1 MYYPTKLKL
10 PVANA
15 QAGYGVVLFAQAVI
29 GQRFSDPLT
38 VAELKFAAVHGYEIL
53 MEFPFDN
60 GQTISMVGRIIKIV
74 IVEHRRGIEV
84 DFAIIRPAEKQNGLT
99 TNQVSNTVAC

>member
-15 QAGYGVVLFAQAVI
+15 QTGYGVVLFAQAVT

-53 MEFPFDN
+53 MEFPFDD
-60 GQTISMVGRIIKIV
+60 GRIIPMIGRIIKIV
-74 IVEHRRGIEV
+74 IAEYGKSIDV
-84 DFAIIRPAEKQNGLT
+84 DFAILRPAEKQNGHGFT
-99 TNQVSNTVAC
+99 